1 MYCVPRILIY
11 IVLVF
16 ALLGMNTACAASF
29 DCAKASTK
37 VEKMI
42 CKDAELS
49 KLDDELGKDYSEAR
63 TKASDPETLK
73 KQQRAWLKM
82 RNSCADT
89 QCLKGKYS
97 ERIKVLQQVST
108 VELTEKKR
116 HSVSSLKQRQKYP
129 PYPEV
134 WHRIIPIKKSL
145 SKTYDFFQMK
155 NGDYRIAYLTGG
167 NPKLNW
173 RDPHS
178 FEYGGVSFFGG
189 DVLEHIDR
197 SDVSWSLPNYVPDK
211 LSLTLPNK
219 SKISLIDH
227 LDYRAPRRCPQTL
240 NHYARIDYSDGRVE
254 KRSLLYLLDEPR
266 TAKIQKR
273 CASTNELSFQEKV
286 VSLQGSYIPLD
297 DGGFLL
303 SEEFEGL
310 VIRFDANFQT
320 KSDLLGKKL
329 FIVDLEELQKKTGIP
344 FDMNSYQ
351 QSQDD
356 AVKMIERMKREGV
369 R

>member
-1 MYCVPRILIY
+1 
-11 IVLVF
+11 
-16 ALLGMNTACAASF
+16 
-29 DCAKASTK
+29 
-37 VEKMI
+37 
-42 CKDAELS
+42 
-49 KLDDELGKDYSEAR
+49 
-63 TKASDPETLK
+63 
-73 KQQRAWLKM
+73 
-82 RNSCADT
+82 
-89 QCLKGKYS
+89 
-97 ERIKVLQQVST
+97 
-108 VELTEKKR
+108 
-116 HSVSSLKQRQKYP
+116 
-129 PYPEV
+129 
-134 WHRIIPIKKSL
+134 
-145 SKTYDFFQMK
+145 MK
-155 NGDYRIAYLTGG
+155 NGGYRVLYVSRENLESNTFERSGIDFFEG
-167 NPKLNW
+167 NTTEKLDW
-173 RDPHS
+173 R
-178 FEYGGVSFFGG
+178 
-189 DVLEHIDR
+189 
-197 SDVSWSLPNYVPDK
+197 SLLFTEQGNYSPNYVPDK